1 MAEPGQGPGRRGLFG
16 PLVVGGLASAA
27 LTAVAASRDWLT
39 ATGDAAGV
47 TVTARISGS
56 DAAPLAL
63 ALSLVALA
71 AWGVVLVGHALT
83 RRIVLALGLL
93 ACAGA
98 LVVSATLDGHE
109 VAASA
114 LADKGA
120 QQVASYGHVGWFW
133 VLRAAGIVQA
143 GLFLVAWPRVGR
155 WPTMSSRYDAP
166 ATRAAELGETDL
178 WKALDEGHDPTDP
191 SEPQDP
197 AAP

>member
-1 MAEPGQGPGRRGLFG
+1 MAERDRRGLFA
-16 PLVVGGLASAA
+16 PLVLVGLASAA
-27 LTAVAASRDWLT
+27 LTAVSAARTWIS

-47 TVTARISGS
+47 TVATRVSGS

-71 AWGVVLVGHALT
+71 AWGVLLVGRT
-83 RRIVLALGLL
+83 GSRRVAAVLGLV

-98 LVVSATLDGHE
+98 LVVSATLDSHE
-109 VAASA
+109 VAREA

-120 QQVASYGHVGWFW
+120 QQVASLGHVGWYW
-133 VLRAAGIVQA
+133 VMRAAGIVQA
-143 GLFLVAWPRVGR
+143 ATFLIALRRLPA

-166 ATRAAELGETDL
+166 SAPAEPKSETDV

-191 SEPQDP
+191 SDP
-197 AAP
+197 AGPSAP

>member
-1 MAEPGQGPGRRGLFG
+1 MAESDQGSSPRGLFA

-27 LTAVAASRDWLT
+27 LTAIAASRDWLT

-47 TVTARISGS
+47 TVTARIAGS

-63 ALSLVALA
+63 ALALVALA
-71 AWGVVLVGHALT
+71 AWGVVLVGHTLT
-83 RRIVLALGLL
+83 RRVTLVLGLI

-98 LVVSATLDGHE
+98 LVVSATLDGHQ
-109 VAASA
+109 VAAEA
-114 LADKGA
+114 LADRGA
-120 QQVASYGHVGWFW
+120 QQVASYGHVGWYW

-143 GLFLVAWPRVGR
+143 VLFLVALPRVRR

-166 ATRAAELGETDL
+166 ATRAAEPADTDL

-191 SEPQDP
+191 SEPGGR
-197 AAP
+197 